1 MATIA
6 GVLPVEQ
13 TLAARVAIRPDR
25 VALWKVNSWVRFED
39 VRSLKFQPAGLPPA
53 GHRLLRYPV

>member
-1 MATIA
+1 
-6 GVLPVEQ
+6 VEQ
-13 TLAARVAIRPDR
+13 ALAAKAIFRPDR

-53 GHRLLRYPV
+53 GAGCFGIR